1 MERVTR
7 TGRRQRRFAARS
19 HWGYVAISAVLLMS
33 GLILT
38 IATIANN
45 SRNDPIS
52 AAPVNANA
60 VVVQSHTC
68 PSGEVTTVRLR
79 LPDADVTT
87 TLSGCGFSTGSLLP
101 VQYAAGDP
109 RLIRL
114 AGAADTAPVSW
125 RSFLLPASLLLG
137 GIAGMLIVVVNAR
150 TSGRSPASA
159 PSISLADLQERLSS
173 RNRPEDD

>member
-60 VVVQSHTC
+60 VVVQ
-68 PSGEVTTVRLR
+68 
-79 LPDADVTT
+79 
-87 TLSGCGFSTGSLLP
+87 
-101 VQYAAGDP
+101 
-109 RLIRL
+109 
-114 AGAADTAPVSW
+114 
-125 RSFLLPASLLLG
+125 
-137 GIAGMLIVVVNAR
+137 
-150 TSGRSPASA
+150 
-159 PSISLADLQERLSS
+159 
-173 RNRPEDD
+173 